1 VLTSSLLVASVVW
14 GPDAQASLVGLLLTD
29 TFFGRST
36 ARTALLVAN
45 GYLDLAETQ
54 LQTQLGQ
61 LNEAKAAE
69 AQVAHSCL
77 CSLMPAPARVCAA
90 CVPAIL
96 SAVCRG
102 MGYAQAR
109 KECDEATQLLRRE
122 REEFALAMTHQVGG
136 LAEGRAESH
145 CTAVGAV

>member
-96 SAVCRG
+96 SATRRG
-102 MGYAQAR
+102 MGIDRRLAR
-109 KECDEATQLLRRE
+109 NATRLRSYCAGSARSLHS
-122 REEFALAMTHQVGG
+122 R
-136 LAEGRAESH
+136 
-145 CTAVGAV
+145 

>member
-1 VLTSSLLVASVVW
+1 MLTSSLLVASVVW

-77 CSLMPAPARVCAA
+77 CSLIPAPARVCAA

-96 SAVCRG
+96 SAMCRG
-102 MGYAQAR
+102 MGIDRRLAR
-109 KECDEATQLLRRE
+109 NATRLRSYCAGSARSLHS
-122 REEFALAMTHQVGG
+122 R
-136 LAEGRAESH
+136 
-145 CTAVGAV
+145 